1 MHEYKDVFLFDISLL
16 LGGGGQDRKR
26 RYEDPTCPLRSII
39 GVDIVQ
45 CMTCL
50 RPIRQRIFVTPI
62 AIPWRNFCTQLQI
75 FFYRGESE
83 RACYD
88 TPLIRRFCSAAF
100 PVRNGRRYFI
110 YEKSRVLSFSHTILL
125 PDHGFPCVSLR
136 HCSPSTVSKYQQ
148 GSCSDIFLSKFPDRS
163 TRMHRFLG
171 METCKRFNVS
181 FFRNIVYLS

>member
-136 HCSPSTVSKYQQ
+136 HCSPSTISKYQQ
-148 GSCSDIFLSKFPDRS
+148 GSCSDIFFSKFPDRS

-171 METCKRFNVS
+171 ME
-181 FFRNIVYLS
+181 